1 MRHQRTVTKVEI
13 KHWSQA
19 RVNAG
24 KVPTSDWLLLNARLR
39 NELIFR
45 TFRAMQLFFART
57 WINEIVYPDISPSAF
72 GKFVK
77 VNLEISLS
85 SCQRKNYLVEKS
97 EKIKANYHDS
107 ALLSSNVS
115 FDTCDLTIT
124 NGKGFFFIFS
134 VVTTL
139 ITKVMKLLSIRSYF
153 HSVKGHI
160 NTRQHLY
167 LN

>member
-1 MRHQRTVTKVEI
+1 MRHQRTITKVDI

-24 KVPTSDWLLLNARLR
+24 KLPTSDWLLLNARLR

-72 GKFVK
+72 GKFMK

-85 SCQRKNYLVEKS
+85 SCQRKKYLVEKS

-107 ALLSSNVS
+107 ALMSSNVS
-115 FDTCDLTIT
+115 FDTCDLTIV
-124 NGKGFFFIFS
+124 KGFFFYLFCCYNVDHES
-134 VVTTL
+134 DET
-139 ITKVMKLLSIRSYF
+139 S
-153 HSVKGHI
+153 I
-160 NTRQHLY
+160 NTILFPFCQRTYQH
-167 LN
+167 

>member
-1 MRHQRTVTKVEI
+1 MRHQRTITKVDI

-24 KVPTSDWLLLNARLR
+24 KLPTSDWLLLSVRLR

-97 EKIKANYHDS
+97 EQNKSELPWLGITVIKCIIWHMWFNNNKW
-107 ALLSSNVS
+107 LV
-115 FDTCDLTIT
+115 
-124 NGKGFFFIFS
+124 KGFFFIFS

-139 ITKVMKLLSIRSYF
+139 ITKVMKLRSYF